1 MFQLA
6 RNFLFLATLAALTAC
21 ATGASNQQ
29 PISGGDHAA
38 DSGGKLKATSVAV
51 AIRNAQLN
59 TRAGHYNSGYLR
71 FYSGTP
77 PATVDTALSG
87 NTLLAS
93 CTFSATAFATASG
106 GSATANAITAD
117 SDADASGTVSFAR
130 AFESDGTTAIE
141 QFTVGTSGTDITVPT
156 TTVTQHI
163 QFSVT
168 SLTLTQP

>member
-1 MFQLA
+1 M
-6 RNFLFLATLAALTAC
+6 
-21 ATGASNQQ
+21 
-29 PISGGDHAA
+29 
-38 DSGGKLKATSVAV
+38 ATSVSS
-51 AIRNAQLN
+51 AIRTTQLGTRCTACN
-59 TRAGHYNSGYLR
+59 TGYLR

-77 PATVDTALSG
+77 PATVDAALSG
-87 NTLLAS
+87 NTLLAE
-93 CTFSATAFATASG
+93 CRFAATAFGTPAA

-130 AFESDGTTAIE
+130 SLQSDGTTVVE
-141 QFTVGTSGTDITVPT
+141 QFTVGTSGTDIIVPT

>member
-1 MFQLA
+1 M
-6 RNFLFLATLAALTAC
+6 
-21 ATGASNQQ
+21 
-29 PISGGDHAA
+29 
-38 DSGGKLKATSVAV
+38 ATSVAV
-51 AIRNAQLN
+51 AIRNTQLDS
-59 TRAGHYNSGYLR
+59 RAGNYNNGYLR

-87 NTLLAS
+87 NTLLAE
-93 CTFSATAFATASG
+93 CRFGATAFGAASA

-117 SDADASGTVSFAR
+117 SDADASGTVTFAR
-130 AFESDGTTAIE
+130 AYKSDGTTAIE
-141 QFTVGTSGTDITVPT
+141 QFTVGTSGTDIIVPT